1 MKKDYSF
8 NLRQLLSLAA
18 VLFLAPALR
27 LVPGSTAATAGR
39 AAWFSVLLA
48 LPLLVGYARFLSRF
62 LACRAEGESMA
73 ELCLR
78 ALGERLGPAVL
89 TGLALWFLLYGG
101 FMLRAGADRIIITI
115 YPNSTAA
122 VFVLP
127 MGLLGLTAALGA
139 GRTLVRSAK
148 LVLPLVLGA
157 LLPVLVFALLSLS
170 KSNLMPLTIFHMPGA
185 LLASLATVDV
195 VVLPLYTALFLPRLR
210 QERKSVF
217 RPLCLWTAAVVLLLF
232 WLNTVIIG
240 SFGAELTDKLNQ
252 PFFVLVRNLVFFR
265 SLERVEALIV
275 TLWIFSDFVL
285 VSSCLYCAQH
295 LLRLVLGKEACYRGE
310 GRLMLCSGRWVIWV
324 CAAVS
329 VVIALVIAP
338 EPPRFHFWSTT
349 LIPIMNLC
357 VAFILLPGIYAVGRL
372 RGKIGNSED

>member
-1 MKKDYSF
+1 MKTDYSF
-8 NLRQLLSLAA
+8 NLRQLLSLGA

-27 LVPGSTAATAGR
+27 LVPGSSAASAGR

-48 LPLLVGYARFLSRF
+48 LPGLALYARFLAAF
-62 LACRAEGESMA
+62 MGCRRERESLA

-78 ALGERLGPAVL
+78 ALGPVWGKAAL
-89 TGLALWFLLYGG
+89 TGLALWFLLYAG

-115 YPNSTAA
+115 YPNTRSA

-148 LVLPLVLGA
+148 LVLPIVLGA
-157 LLPVLVFALLSLS
+157 LILVLIFALSS
-170 KSNLMPLTIFHMPGA
+170 IRRSNLLPLTIFHMPGA
-185 LLASLATVDV
+185 MLGSLATVDV
-195 VVLPLYTALFLPRLR
+195 VVLPAYTALFLPRLR
-210 QERKSVF
+210 REESMF
-217 RPLCLWTAAVVLLLF
+217 RPLLLWMGALVLILF
-232 WLNTVIIG
+232 WLNTSIIG
-240 SFGAELTDKLNQ
+240 SFGAELTDKLSQ

-285 VSSCLYCAQH
+285 VSTCLYCAQH
-295 LLRLVLGKEACYRGE
+295 ALRLVMGRDSYYRGE
-310 GRLMLCSGRWVIWV
+310 RRLCMKEGRWVIWL
-324 CAAVS
+324 CALVS
-329 VVIALVIAP
+329 VVCALLVAP
-338 EPPRFHFWSTT
+338 EPPDFHFWSGT

-357 VAFILLPGIYAVGRL
+357 VAFIVLPLIYFIGKL
-372 RGKIGNSED
+372 RKAL